1 MISILTIAICGMVAC
16 IGTLFYTTGKCDSCY
31 KRGLAGLAA
40 LQDNTKGHL
49 CLSAFI
55 PGMKSSKA
63 IRTKNMVA
71 MDRFKKNEGGYMAS
85 SAVGILVLLVTL
97 MLCALLFGVLQ
108 GQTDEKIAS
117 LNDSTA
123 SASYSNIKTAGWG
136 SIDLFS
142 LVPYVAVFIIIL
154 GMLIG
159 LGKSASGDGG
169 R

>member
-1 MISILTIAICGMVAC
+1 MVKVVSTH
-16 IGTLFYTTGKCDSCY
+16 IDNSY
-31 KRGLAGLAA
+31 KRGLTA
-40 LQDNTKGHL
+40 LH
-49 CLSAFI
+49 
-55 PGMKSSKA
+55 
-63 IRTKNMVA
+63 
-71 MDRFKKNEGGYMAS
+71 KNESGYMAS

-108 GQTDEKIAS
+108 GQTDDKIAA
-117 LNDSTA
+117 LGDETA
-123 SASYSNIKTAGWG
+123 NGSYANIKTAGWG

-159 LGKSASGDGG
+159 LGKSAGGG